1 MEFWGLEVKNG
12 ASVKVEPGDDKI
24 LHVSQASLGEVK
36 KEKGSDPVY
45 LYLKVKNQKFVLAT
59 LSHEKFPQVN
69 LDVVFHEE
77 FELSHS
83 FKSGSVYFTGY
94 KVEAPEGSESDYDSE
109 EDQEIPQLT
118 IENVKVESKAIKAE
132 PGAEK
137 PSAAKSDNAKKH
149 VNFKEPP
156 KDAKP
161 KKEEDDSDDDDSSSE
176 ESSDEEK
183 LVFFFILCI
192 EYVTC
197 LYVYWEWNL
206 PFIFFLVKLRIDSVR
221 IDI

>member
-1 MEFWGLEVKNG
+1 MHL
-12 ASVKVEPGDDKI
+12 
-24 LHVSQASLGEVK
+24 
-36 KEKGSDPVY
+36 
-45 LYLKVKNQKFVLAT
+45 
-59 LSHEKFPQVN
+59 
-69 LDVVFHEE
+69 VF
-77 FELSHS
+77 
-83 FKSGSVYFTGY
+83 KTT
-94 KVEAPEGSESDYDSE
+94 PEYA
-109 EDQEIPQLT
+109 
-118 IENVKVESKAIKAE
+118 VKVESKAIKAE

-192 EYVTC
+192 EYLTC